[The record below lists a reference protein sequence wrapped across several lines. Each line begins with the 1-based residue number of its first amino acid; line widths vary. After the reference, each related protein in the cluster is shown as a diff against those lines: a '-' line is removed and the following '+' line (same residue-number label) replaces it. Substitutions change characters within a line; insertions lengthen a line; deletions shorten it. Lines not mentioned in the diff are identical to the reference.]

1 MKSLK
6 FFGLMMLLA
15 SFLLVSCSDDDDKG
29 TCSDGIKNQDETE
42 IDCGGTCTA
51 CATCTDGIQNGTET
65 GIDCGGTCTACLVGV
80 QGKWKSYPVAPILA
94 SFADSIIAVFNTNNT
109 YSVDQWSKGA
119 KVVLTGTY
127 AQTKSSV
134 GNIYT
139 IVLNQSAPTA
149 LTAEGIFEVAADNNS
164 MQYEIVQTSPNLAG
178 VTPPTPSGGFGST
191 SGGAFGVINIQNY
204 VRVN

>member
-1 MKSLK
+1 
-6 FFGLMMLLA
+6 MLLA
-15 SFLLVSCSDDDDKG
+15 SFLMVSCNDDEDKG
-29 TCSDGIKNQDETE
+29 TCTDGIKNQDETG
-42 IDCGGTCTA
+42 IDCGGVCTA

-94 SFADSIIAVFNTNNT
+94 NFADSIIAVFNTNNT

-119 KVVLTGTY
+119 KVILTGTY

-139 IVLNQSAPTA
+139 IVLNQTTPTS
-149 LTAEGIFEVAADNNS
+149 LTAEGIFEVAADNNT
-164 MQYEIVQTSPNLAG
+164 MKYEVAQTQPTITG
-178 VTPPTPSGGFGST
+178 VTAPTPAGGFGST

-204 VRVN
+204 VRVK